1 MSCLCRERVF
11 RTGVLVCKGCS
22 EAPRLPAAPPV
33 EQQCQL
39 LAAAPGRPA
48 GVLGQAS
55 SLGGHPADGLGTH
68 QWLLPLVISPC
79 LRTKII
85 SPCGQV
91 SPCWLLSLGRF
102 ALLLFQHVFWV
113 VLKPFSSNSLC
124 CGQWRGCGRCFV
136 LSGMTFSSVDGSSI
150 LPAANL
156 RFSFVLQSL
165 SALERWWLMC
175 FCAGH

>member
-1 MSCLCRERVF
+1 MECVWIRWKCYSFLVSCLCRERVF

-68 QWLLPLVISPC
+68 QWLLPLVISLC

-102 ALLLFQHVFWV
+102 ALLLFQHICSGCSQA
-113 VLKPFSSNSLC
+113 PFL
-124 CGQWRGCGRCFV
+124 Q
-136 LSGMTFSSVDGSSI
+136 
-150 LPAANL
+150 
-156 RFSFVLQSL
+156 QSL
-165 SALERWWLMC
+165 LWALEGLWKV
-175 FCAGH
+175 FCAFWDDFFHQLMAAAFCQLQI